1 MTVSD
6 DRLGLA
12 DPGREFTARSGSAPP
27 GLRQQNRRAPAPP
40 ADEGDLPRFLRAT
53 ALRADDDD
61 LATAYAGCDLAVAAA
76 THWDAP
82 LALAAAHSLRS
93 SVGRRLGDL
102 PAAGRDGRKATNLL
116 AAAGANPLSDAV
128 VLATARRVAVLI
140 DRGDLEDADDLL
152 SDAGVA
158 TGNAILAL
166 RYVRGR
172 LHAAAGR
179 PGEALAD
186 LFHCGQQLA
195 ARNADRPAV
204 LPWRSAAAATLAATG
219 ATESAA
225 RLVADEVALTR
236 QSGTASALGRALR
249 VQGRV
254 LPGSEGMA
262 AIEEAVRVLEDAP
275 RRFELA
281 TTLVDY
287 GVLLNEAK
295 RRPQA
300 RRVLRDGLRL
310 AERCGSPA
318 LAALAQSAYVAAGGK
333 PRTPIVPEDGS

>member
-12 DPGREFTARSGSAPP
+12 DPGREFTAQGGSVPP
-27 GLRQQNRRAPAPP
+27 GIRRFAPAPP
-40 ADEGDLPRFLRAT
+40 ANEADLPRFLRAT
-53 ALRADDDD
+53 ARRADDDD
-61 LATAYAGCDLAVAAA
+61 LASAYAGCDLAVAAA

-82 LALAAAHSLRS
+82 AALAAAHSLRS
-93 SVGRRLGDL
+93 SVARRLGEL
-102 PAAGRDGRKATNLL
+102 PAAGRDGKIAVDLL
-116 AAAGANPLSDAV
+116 AAAGADPRSDAY
-128 VLATARRVAVLI
+128 VLATARRAAVLI
-140 DRGDLEDADDLL
+140 DRGDIEDADDLL
-152 SDAGVA
+152 AD
-158 TGNAILAL
+158 TGLASGDAILAL

-225 RLVADEVALTR
+225 RLVADEVAMTR
-236 QSGTASALGRALR
+236 RSGTASALGRALR
-249 VQGRV
+249 VQGQV
-254 LPGSEGMA
+254 LSSPEGLA
-262 AIEEAVRVLEDAP
+262 AMEEAVRVLEGAP

-281 TTLVDY
+281 TTLVQY
-287 GVLLNEAK
+287 GLLLNAAK

-318 LAALAQSAYVAAGGK
+318 LAATARSAYIAAGGK
-333 PRTPIVPEDGS
+333 PRAGAPPQTGG